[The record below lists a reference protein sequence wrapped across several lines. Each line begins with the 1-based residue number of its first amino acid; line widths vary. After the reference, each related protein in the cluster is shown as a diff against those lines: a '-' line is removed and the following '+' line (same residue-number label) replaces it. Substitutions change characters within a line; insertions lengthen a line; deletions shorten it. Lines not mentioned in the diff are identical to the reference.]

1 MQRLI
6 DASPRTDLG
15 RAVGDG
21 PVPCAPTCLAGFLP
35 HWGMP
40 RAGLKAVLVMSVLLL
55 ASCGNDDDGGTTET
69 ATSADG
75 GWWLLDAPEFNL
87 VDGGLADAAI
97 AESTGQRWVLEYSN
111 GLKTLQL
118 QGWDS
123 ESEFVSLAQE
133 DLEVGSDHIAG
144 FDAVLR
150 QGPGIP
156 SKDIAPS
163 VGAMWTDGDVF
174 IVFGGGAL
182 TEKELRGF
190 LGDLRRVSRDDWEA
204 AATTIP

>member
-1 MQRLI
+1 ML
-6 DASPRTDLG
+6 
-15 RAVGDG
+15 
-21 PVPCAPTCLAGFLP
+21 
-35 HWGMP
+35 
-40 RAGLKAVLVMSVLLL
+40 RAGLKAVLIISVLMLG
-55 ASCGNDDDGGTTET
+55 SCRDDDDGGTRET

-75 GWWLLDAPEFNL
+75 GWWLLDAPEFSL

-97 AESTGQRWVLEYSN
+97 AESTGQRWILEYSN
-111 GLKTLQL
+111 GVKTLQL

-123 ESEFVSLAQE
+123 ESNFVSLAQHE
-133 DLEVGSDHIAG
+133 PEVGSEQIAG

-150 QGPGIP
+150 QGPGVP

-174 IVFGGGAL
+174 VVFGGGAL

-190 LGDLRRVSRDDWEA
+190 LDGLRRVSRDDWEA
-204 AATTIP
+204 AAASVP